1 MTEKDYK
8 NKNQDKLTTLDVNFL
23 MGKIKEKDYKNK
35 RALLRKNVS
44 KIIRKNR

>member
-1 MTEKDYK
+1 MT
-8 NKNQDKLTTLDVNFL
+8 
-23 MGKIKEKDYKNK
+23 EKDYKNK